1 MLGGGIYVNNLVGKQ
16 FKNLNKS
23 QVSLMELLDIY
34 DIDIDIDIYD
44 TKNQH
49 VHIYKGFRVSHR

>member
-1 MLGGGIYVNNLVGKQ
+1 MVLGYSRFFMNSKFLWEMLGEGGGGIYVNNLVGKQ

-34 DIDIDIDIYD
+34 
-44 TKNQH
+44 
-49 VHIYKGFRVSHR
+49 RVVNRF